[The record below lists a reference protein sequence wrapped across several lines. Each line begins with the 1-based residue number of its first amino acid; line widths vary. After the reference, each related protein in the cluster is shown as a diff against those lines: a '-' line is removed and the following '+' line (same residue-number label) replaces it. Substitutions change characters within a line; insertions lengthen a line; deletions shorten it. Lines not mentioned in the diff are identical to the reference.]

1 MNKSVKLHV
10 YAAMAAGLMLLPIAA
25 HAQASPAATAGGT
38 TTASDATSTDTRG
51 DRTDRHDYGWV
62 GLAGLLG
69 LAGLMGRKRDGRYS
83 TASSGTTRSDVTGT
97 RR

>member
-10 YAAMAAGLMLLPIAA
+10 YAALAAGLMLLPIAA

-38 TTASDATSTDTRG
+38 TTASDATRTD
-51 DRTDRHDYGWV
+51 TDRHDYGWI

-83 TASSGTTRSDVTGT
+83 TASSGTTRSDVTST
-97 RR
+97 RS